1 MYMKWNNQN
10 NIEKIFQSV
19 FNEIESLQDVFYN
32 DVDSKVRI
40 NGPYY
45 YGYSMTMG
53 PNGKPMIKEFG
64 NLQDSEE
71 AYVKTNSEYIDPQ
84 IDIINDENNNKIKII
99 AEMPGVKKENIE
111 ITENQGI
118 IKIKAENGER
128 KYNKEISTGKK
139 LNANKTTSK
148 FINGILELE
157 IELEKP
163 ETEKKIKIS

>member
-1 MYMKWNNQN
+1 
-10 NIEKIFQSV
+10 
-19 FNEIESLQDVFYN
+19 
-32 DVDSKVRI
+32 
-40 NGPYY
+40 
-45 YGYSMTMG
+45 
-53 PNGKPMIKEFG
+53 MIKEFG

-163 ETEKKIKIS
+163 ETEKKINIS